1 MRRRWSLA
9 LLLCA
14 PLSAHA
20 FSIES
25 VVSTGCH
32 ERLALRAVE
41 SGVWPNG
48 TSRPAATDDDRALSA
63 NLEFT
68 APPAADA
75 WTLALL
81 LGVRDNDLHGAA
93 LLDLPDL
100 VEVHNGHDN
109 QDEHCMRGP
118 SDDGPGGD
126 VQALGACR
134 AFILRELELALGDD
148 AQPELGATENA
159 KVALRWETREVAVE
173 RFGFHLGRAM
183 HGLQDSFTH
192 TFRSDDQRRVQSVL
206 NWVDPV
212 LSGDY
217 APARDG
223 WPHQSSLDAC
233 DGDEQVAQRVT
244 AAAEASKA
252 LFLAVTAAPERSS
265 RLAAAG
271 AVLDDWLAYEP
282 GCDASNAYCGRALAT
297 SGCAAGGAGPAL
309 GIAGFCWLLA
319 LAPRRRPRGTRALV
333 PLTLVGVLLLAAPAA
348 RAEPAQAEGE
358 VAAAEA
364 VDQVD
369 APTQRFSLHAAIGAS
384 IDRGGGSLALGGG
397 LAWGAHARL
406 RADLELN
413 PWLDTLSGHLV
424 PGALSAYASFVW
436 VWVALGRVELA
447 SSVSLGASALLFRA
461 VGAEAGSFG
470 LFAGASM
477 MRVGIR
483 LSERLTLELTPEAVV
498 AVPSLKGVPL
508 AYRQYR
514 ATAGL
519 RWELGP

>member
-1 MRRRWSLA
+1 MQRRWSLA

-14 PLSAHA
+14 PLAA
-20 FSIES
+20 RGFSIET

-41 SGVWPNG
+41 SGTWPND
-48 TSRPAATDDDRALSA
+48 TSRPLATDEDRALSA
-63 NLEFT
+63 NLEFN

-109 QDEHCMRGP
+109 QDEHCLRGP
-118 SDDGPGGD
+118 ADDGPSGD
-126 VQALGACR
+126 AQALEACR

-148 AQPELGATENA
+148 AQPELSATKDV

-192 TFRSDDQRRVQSVL
+192 AFRSDDQRRVLSVL

-212 LSGDY
+212 LAGDY
-217 APARDG
+217 TPARDG

-233 DGDEQVAQRVT
+233 DGDEQVAPRVT
-244 AAAEASKA
+244 AATEASRA
-252 LFLAVTAAPERSS
+252 LFLAVTGATERSS

-271 AVLDDWLAYEP
+271 VVLDDWLTYEP
-282 GCDASNAYCGRALAT
+282 GCDASNAYCGHALAT
-297 SGCAAGGAGPAL
+297 AGCASAGGAPAL
-309 GIAGFCWLLA
+309 AVLGFLA
-319 LAPRRRPRGTRALV
+319 LFGPLGIAPRRRRRGARGLA
-333 PLTLVGVLLLAAPAA
+333 PLTLLGALLLAAPAA
-348 RAEPAQAEGE
+348 RAEPAE
-358 VAAAEA
+358 VEAEA
-364 VDQVD
+364 D

-384 IDRGGGSLALGGG
+384 IDRGGGSLAVGGG
-397 LAWGAHARL
+397 LAWGPHAQVRV
-406 RADLELN
+406 DLELN

-447 SSVSLGASALLFRA
+447 SSVSLGASALLFQA

-483 LSERLTLELTPEAVV
+483 LSDRLTLELTPEAVV